1 MSISVVCGFFI
12 LLLPTPVNQYFY
24 FASTISEPAYK
35 PKKVYFSRSSC
46 PGCSE
51 WPFCLPVSQVMSNH

>member
-1 MSISVVCGFFI
+1 MSISVTFIFLFF
-12 LLLPTPVNQYFY
+12 LLPTFGNQYFY